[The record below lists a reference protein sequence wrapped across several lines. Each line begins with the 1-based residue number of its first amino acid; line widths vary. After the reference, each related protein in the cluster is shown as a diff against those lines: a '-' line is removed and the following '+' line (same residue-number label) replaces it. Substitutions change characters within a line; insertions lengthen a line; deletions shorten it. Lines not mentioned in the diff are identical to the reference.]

1 MHKDP
6 CIAFANKGYNIL
18 LEKPMAPTLED
29 CEEITNV
36 CKRNG
41 VILAVGHVLRY
52 TPHFMKVKELLE
64 SGRIGKVLLIKILFM
79 VFEICF
85 NTYLLNS

>member
-41 VILAVGHVLRY
+41 IILAVGHVLRY
-52 TPHFMKVKELLE
+52 KPHFLKVKEILE
-64 SGRIGKVLLIKILFM
+64 SGRIGKELLI
-79 VFEICF
+79 
-85 NTYLLNS
+85 